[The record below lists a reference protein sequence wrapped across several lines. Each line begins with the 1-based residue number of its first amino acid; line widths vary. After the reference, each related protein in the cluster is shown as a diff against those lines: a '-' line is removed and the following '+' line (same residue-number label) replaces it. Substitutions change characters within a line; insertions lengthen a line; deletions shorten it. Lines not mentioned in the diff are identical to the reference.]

1 MKGLESVAKAR
12 QSLGENG
19 NQAWQRGFMSTPALG
34 CSLCGSGVEEDG
46 AASELIHQGHL
57 MRAEGAH
64 VTRWHS

>member
-34 CSLCGSGVEEDG
+34 CSLCGSGVEED
-46 AASELIHQGHL
+46 ELIHQGHL

-64 VTRWHS
+64 VTCWHS